1 MAINAISSG
10 LTAIH
15 RQAAAMDRAA
25 EKIARAGAVN
35 VSDTP
40 QNAKRAEI
48 AAAEESGLLDGT
60 VEMLVARRMFTASLK
75 MASAANDGITEA
87 LRIGGYDSAHA
98 A

>member
-35 VSDTP
+35 LSDAP
-40 QNAKRAEI
+40 QNAKRAEV

>member
-35 VSDTP
+35 VSDAP
-40 QNAKRAEI
+40 QNAKRAEV

-87 LRIGGYDSAHA
+87 LRIGGYDSTHA